1 MSATDLF
8 PVDPDYSVTRTKETN
23 VLRSRVDSAREF
35 FRQKAAPRRI
45 FDLVFARRPVADW
58 RSIENFRL
66 AHMSD
71 FFTFTDKTATR
82 SFSVFFNTEPIY
94 EEAGNEQF
102 NIRLQLIEAVGV
114 AMATYPSFAAGNPFA
129 NISAAHASNLGGNG
143 IQFVYAGYGYRVN
156 GSVSQIYLDDA
167 LTGGENP
174 KLDVVLGLHR
184 VRIVGGAPA
193 SLDYLI

>member
-8 PVDPDYSVTRTKETN
+8 PVDPDYSVTRTQETN
-23 VLRSRVDSAREF
+23 VLRTRVDSAREF

-45 FDLVFARRPVADW
+45 FDLVFTRRPVGDW

-66 AHMSD
+66 AHMTD
-71 FFTFTDKTATR
+71 YFTFADKTATR
-82 SFSVFFNTEPIY
+82 SFSVFFNTEPVY

-102 NIRLQLIEAVGV
+102 NIRLQLIEAVG
-114 AMATYPSFAAGNPFA
+114 ASMAIYPTFAAGNPFA
-129 NISAAHASNLGGNG
+129 SISAAYAADLGNNG

-156 GSVSQIYLDDA
+156 GSFSQVYLDDS
-167 LTGGENP
+167 LTASENP
-174 KLDVVLGLHR
+174 KLDIALGLHR
-184 VRIVGGAPA
+184 VRIVGGAPT

>member
-23 VLRSRVDSAREF
+23 VLRARVDSAREF

-45 FDLVFARRPVADW
+45 FDLVFTRRPVGDW

-66 AHMSD
+66 AHMTD
-71 FFTFTDKTATR
+71 FFTFADKTANR
-82 SFSVFFNTEPIY
+82 SFSVFFNTEPVY
-94 EEAGNEQF
+94 EEAGNQQF
-102 NIRLQLIEAVGV
+102 NIRLQLIEAVGE
-114 AMATYPSFAAGNPFA
+114 AMASYASFAAGNPFA
-129 NISAAHASNLGGNG
+129 TISAAQASDLGSNG
-143 IQFVYAGYGYRVN
+143 LQFVYAGYGYRVN
-156 GSVSQIYLDDA
+156 GSFSQIYLDDA
-167 LTGGENP
+167 LTAAENP

-184 VRIVGGAPA
+184 VRIVGGTPT